1 MPAGPDLSTSQP
13 ACAIC
18 PSPRT
23 RRQAGA
29 PKTQGGAPAPHRRR
43 PPSELVTKH
52 PGAPCRS
59 PGPRKSQRVVRMAS
73 TFLFHFPAGRR
84 AMTDLMSCNFCF
96 PRQQRLRQL
105 KRQKSQGPRGRL
117 SDQLLPYQDY
127 LPLRCGA
134 RLCRAWP
141 HRPAPDTQLDMNAQ
155 PGEVSRE
162 AAGGPLVRS
171 RNVRIPPRGAGVLG
185 EKLQNKGV
193 IKMRWRRV
201 VEGAGVGSSGCTG
214 GGH

>member
-73 TFLFHFPAGRR
+73 TFLFHFPAGPR

-105 KRQKSQGPRGRL
+105 KRQKSQGTQRPPERPATP
-117 SDQLLPYQDY
+117 LPG
-127 LPLRCGA
+127 LPPASLRCQAVPGMAPPPGA
-134 RLCRAWP
+134 RHTARHECTAGRSEPGGGRGAS
-141 HRPAPDTQLDMNAQ
+141 
-155 PGEVSRE
+155 GEV
-162 AAGGPLVRS
+162 
-171 RNVRIPPRGAGVLG
+171 
-185 EKLQNKGV
+185 
-193 IKMRWRRV
+193 
-201 VEGAGVGSSGCTG
+201 
-214 GGH
+214 